1 MRKLYFLLLLFLLII
16 PLKGH
21 AETNADDY
29 IVIFNHDINW
39 DLLQSHHVEV
49 IDSYDSISSVAVKTD
64 KSTAE
69 TLVTSP
75 DILEVQ
81 ENRSYEIQ
89 TQTLPKSFSPLNITS
104 GIRSSLTGKGIKIG
118 VLDTGIDSKH
128 PDLKVSGGVCV
139 LKADCTMGYMDD
151 NGHGTHVA
159 GVIGA
164 VNNDIGF

>member
-1 MRKLYFLLLLFLLII
+1 MRKMSFLLLLFLLII
-16 PLKGH
+16 PLQGQ

-29 IVIFNHDINW
+29 ILIFNDEINW
-39 DLLQSHHVEV
+39 DLLQSYHVQI

-69 TLVTSP
+69 ALVTSP

-89 TQTLPKSFSPLNITS
+89 LQTLPKAFSPLNITS
-104 GIRSSLTGKGIKIG
+104 EIRSTLTGKGIKIG

-128 PDLKVSGGVCV
+128 PDLKISGGICV
-139 LKADCTMGYMDD
+139 LQADCTMGYMDD

-164 VNNDIGF
+164 INNDIGL